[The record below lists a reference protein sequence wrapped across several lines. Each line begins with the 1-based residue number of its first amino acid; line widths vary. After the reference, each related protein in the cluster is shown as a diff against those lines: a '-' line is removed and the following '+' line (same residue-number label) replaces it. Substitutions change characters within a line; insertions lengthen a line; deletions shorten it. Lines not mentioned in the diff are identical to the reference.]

1 MMQVCRSL
9 LLAFAIVIWS
19 VLPAGAQP
27 RVPDEA
33 MALGGWVGAAL
44 PTGDGL
50 ENGPHLAATL
60 DGYLTPRLS
69 VRGEVGIGWIGGD
82 RRGFRSGLR
91 PLVFNVNLVYNWER
105 GVWHPYITGGLGLY
119 RYTSAISA
127 GALLDPALRDQ
138 LIALGLDPTQ
148 SAGRVE
154 VSDNKL
160 GANLGGGIEHFLTR
174 RSTIVGDFRYHAVG
188 NIGALAPVEGSF
200 VRLSVGL
207 KRYF

>member
-44 PTGDGL
+44 PT
-50 ENGPHLAATL
+50 
-60 DGYLTPRLS
+60 
-69 VRGEVGIGWIGGD
+69 
-82 RRGFRSGLR
+82 FRSGLR

-160 GANLGGGIEHFLTR
+160 GANLGGGIEHVLTR